1 MKIKFQGLRFMGGVA
16 AIYAL
21 LYLYDAHKTEA
32 ALHKSAVVFLEI
44 LAIFSVVVF
53 LSAAINY
60 YVRPR
65 ELARHL
71 GEESGLR
78 GWLIALAAGVVS
90 HGPMYAWYPMLK
102 DLHAH
107 GMRYGLM
114 AAFFYARA
122 IKVPLLPIM
131 VSYFGL
137 AFTVLLSFYILV
149 AAWIQ
154 GWLVD
159 RLCADCNEKN

>member
-1 MKIKFQGLRFMGGVA
+1 
-16 AIYAL
+16 
-21 LYLYDAHKTEA
+21 
-32 ALHKSAVVFLEI
+32 
-44 LAIFSVVVF
+44 
-53 LSAAINY
+53 
-60 YVRPR
+60 
-65 ELARHL
+65 
-71 GEESGLR
+71 
-78 GWLIALAAGVVS
+78 
-90 HGPMYAWYPMLK
+90 
-102 DLHAH
+102 
-107 GMRYGLM
+107 MRYGLM

-159 RLCADCNEKN
+159 RLCANCNEKN

>member
-1 MKIKFQGLRFMGGVA
+1 MKMRFQGLRFMGAVM
-16 AIYAL
+16 L
-21 LYLYDAHKTEA
+21 LYGALFFYDAGRAEA
-32 ALHKSAVVFLEI
+32 ALRKSAVVFVEI

-53 LSAAINY
+53 LTAAINY
-60 YVRPR
+60 YVRAN

-71 GEESGLR
+71 GEESGMR
-78 GWLIALAAGVVS
+78 GQLIALAAGVLS

-102 DLHAH
+102 DLRSH
-107 GMRYGLM
+107 GMTYGLM

-131 VSYFGL
+131 VDYFGL
-137 AFTVLLSFYILV
+137 AFTVILSFYILV

-154 GWLVD
+154 GVIVD
-159 RLCADCNEKN
+159 RLCADCG